1 MEVKLI
7 VERLNNGNPR
17 YEGGIRPPDN
27 TTQWGTKKNSWLE
40 MCQGEIIDSMICICA
55 DYIREAG
62 IGHGEDANDLIL
74 RYIIDTGEVQTVYHQ
89 SLLISLKH
97 TLSMLILRQKTC

>member
-17 YEGGIRPPDN
+17 YEGGVRPPDN

-40 MCQGEIIDSMICICA
+40 MCQGEIIDSMICIGQ
-55 DYIREAG
+55 YF
-62 IGHGEDANDLIL
+62 
-74 RYIIDTGEVQTVYHQ
+74 
-89 SLLISLKH
+89 
-97 TLSMLILRQKTC
+97 